1 MDKNEVI
8 RGLAEAIQLN
18 ADKCE
23 IIDVYGLESQKD
35 VEDALR
41 SDEICTSLDYSYFE
55 KFSNYTAEK
64 VDSGG
69 AEGDGAVV
77 WVVFKI
83 KRLSDNTE
91 AYIKFNGRYS
101 SWDSSYYNDSY
112 LVQPEEVMVIKW
124 KAI

>member
-8 RGLAEAIQLN
+8 RGLAEAIWLN

-23 IIDVYGLESQKD
+23 IIGAYDLESQEE
-35 VEDALR
+35 VEDILR
-41 SDEICTSLDYSYFE
+41 STEISTSLDYSYFE
-55 KFSNYTAEK
+55 KFSDYTAQK

-69 AEGDGAVV
+69 GEGDGAET
-77 WVVFKI
+77 WVVFKV
-83 KRLSDNTE
+83 KRLSDGTE

-112 LVQPEEVMVIKW
+112 LVNPEEVMVIKW

>member
-8 RGLAEAIQLN
+8 RGLAEAIWLN
-18 ADKCE
+18 ADNCE
-23 IIDVYGLESQKD
+23 IVGAYDLESQED
-35 VEDALR
+35 VEDTLR
-41 SDEICTSLDYSYFE
+41 SSEICTSLDDSYFE
-55 KFSNYTAEK
+55 KFSDYTAQK

-69 AEGDGAVV
+69 GEGDGAET
-77 WVVFKI
+77 WVVFKV

-91 AYIKFNGRYS
+91 AYIEFIGRYS
-101 SWDSSYYNDSY
+101 SWDSSYYHESY

>member
-8 RGLAEAIQLN
+8 RGLAEAIWLN
-18 ADKCE
+18 ADKCD
-23 IIDVYGLESQKD
+23 ITGVYDLESQED
-35 VEDALR
+35 VEYALR

-55 KFSNYTAEK
+55 KFGDYVAEK

-69 AEGDGAVV
+69 AEGDGAET
-77 WVVFKI
+77 WVVFKV

>member
-1 MDKNEVI
+1 MRI
-8 RGLAEAIQLN
+8 SAILLVHTIQSL
-18 ADKCE
+18 K
-23 IIDVYGLESQKD
+23 KD
-35 VEDALR
+35 VEDTLR
-41 SDEICTSLDYSYFE
+41 SSEICTSLDDSYFE
-55 KFSNYTAEK
+55 KFSDYTAEK

-69 AEGDGAVV
+69 AEGDGAET

-101 SWDSSYYNDSY
+101 SWDSSYYNDSF